1 MPRETLIKHTIN
13 KTIFYAYPIEALKL
27 QNKSNQLNNF
37 FQYNK

>member
-27 QNKSNQLNNF
+27 QNEAYSISSF
-37 FQYNK
+37 RI